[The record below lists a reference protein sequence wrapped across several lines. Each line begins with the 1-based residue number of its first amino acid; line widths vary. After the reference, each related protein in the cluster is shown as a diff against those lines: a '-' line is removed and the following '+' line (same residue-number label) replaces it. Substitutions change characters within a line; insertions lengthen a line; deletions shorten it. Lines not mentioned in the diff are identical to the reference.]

1 MELVEIYNI
10 LEEVKNASGSTAK
23 ELILKKYK
31 GDKDVLKALNFLLNT
46 FVTTGISTKK
56 INKKIVLKGSVDYQ
70 PIQNFN
76 HMLDYVEENNSGK
89 DFTVHMIQE
98 FANKQE
104 TPELQDFIKK
114 VVTKDYKIGVSAKTI
129 NKVFGKGTIPVFD
142 VMLAHEF
149 EKHGHKVTGKF
160 FITLKLDGNRCIAV
174 REGDSVKFFT
184 RKGKPIFEMTEL
196 EEQFLK
202 LPSGYVYDGE
212 LLLINKEEV
221 SSKELFQATQKV
233 TRKDGEK
240 LDLDF
245 HIFDMLPIAEFNEGK
260 SKLTY
265 EKRRAQLDIL
275 QQHVTGQKNIYI
287 LPVLYEGTNKE
298 MITNFASWAIENL
311 HEGVM
316 VNTANGLYTAT
327 RTANLLK
334 YKEFDSGDLVV
345 VSVEKA
351 IDGKFEGLMGRVN
364 VEFRGNLVGVGSGF
378 SIAERREYIDNPD
391 EIIGKIIEVRYFE
404 ETKDEK
410 TGQPSMRFPTFKGI
424 RHDKGIEDIRYSEKD
439 E

>member
-1 MELVEIYNI
+1 MQIEKIYEAFTSI
-10 LEEVKNASGSTAK
+10 QKVSGSTAK
-23 ELILKKYK
+23 EQVLKKYK
-31 GDKDVLKALNFLLNT
+31 GDEDILNALDFLLNS

-56 INKKIVLKGSVDYQ
+56 MNKKITRNADLKV
-70 PIQNFN
+70 PVTFN
-76 HMLDYVEENNSGK
+76 GLLDYIKQNNTGRDYDLLVINEYINRHGDYEE
-89 DFTVHMIQE
+89 
-98 FANKQE
+98 
-104 TPELQDFIKK
+104 FIKK
-114 VVTKDYKIGVSAKTI
+114 VVTKDLKLGISAKTI

-149 EKHGHKVTGKF
+149 KKHGHKVKGKF
-160 FITLKLDGNRCIAV
+160 FITLKLDGNRCLCV

-184 RKGKPIFEMTEL
+184 RKGKPVEDMTEL
-196 EEQFLK
+196 EEQFMK

-212 LLLINKEEV
+212 LLASEEDTP
-221 SSKELFQATQKV
+221 SNELFSATQKT
-233 TRKDGEK
+233 TRKKGEK
-240 LDLDF
+240 LNLDF
-245 HIFDMLPIAEFNEGK
+245 HIFDMLPVSEFREGK

-265 EKRRAQLDIL
+265 EKRRAQLDVL
-275 QQHVTGQKNIYI
+275 QQHVNGQENIFI
-287 LPVLYEGTNKE
+287 LPVLYEGTNIA
-298 MITNFASWAIENL
+298 MVTHFASWAIENQ

-316 VNTANGLYTAT
+316 INTANGLYTAT

-334 YKEFDSGDLVV
+334 YKEFDSGDLLV

-351 IDGKFEGLMGRVN
+351 IDGQFEGLMGRVN

-378 SIAERREYIDNPD
+378 KIAERREYMENPD
-391 EIIGKIIEVRYFE
+391 AIVGKIIEVRYFE

>member
-1 MELVEIYNI
+1 MQIEKIYEAFTSI
-10 LEEVKNASGSTAK
+10 QKAKGSTGK
-23 ELILKKYK
+23 EQELKKYK
-31 GDKDVLKALNFLLNT
+31 GDKDVLNALDFLLNS

-56 INKKIVLKGSVDYQ
+56 MNKKISKNAEFKVPVT
-70 PIQNFN
+70 FN
-76 HMLDYVEENNSGK
+76 GLLDYVKQNNTGRDYDLLVINEYIRSNGDYEE
-89 DFTVHMIQE
+89 
-98 FANKQE
+98 
-104 TPELQDFIKK
+104 FIKK
-114 VVTKDYKIGVSAKTI
+114 VVTKDLKLGISAKTI

-149 EKHGHKVTGKF
+149 EEHGHKLKGKF
-160 FITLKLDGNRCIAV
+160 FITLKLDGNRCLAV

-184 RKGKPIFEMTEL
+184 RKGKPVLDMTDL
-196 EEQFLK
+196 EEQFLH

-212 LLLINKEEV
+212 LLASKADTP
-221 SSKELFQATQKV
+221 SSELFSATQKA
-233 TRKDGEK
+233 TRKKGEK
-240 LDLDF
+240 KDLDF

-265 EKRRAQLDIL
+265 EKRRAQLDVL
-275 QQHVTGQKNIYI
+275 HQHVNGQENIFI

-298 MITNFASWAIENL
+298 MITHFASWAIEHE

-316 VNTANGLYTAT
+316 INSANGLYTAT

-334 YKEFDSGDLVV
+334 YKEFDSGDLLV
-345 VSVEKA
+345 VSVERA
-351 IDGKFEGLMGRVN
+351 IDGQFEGLMGRVN

-391 EIIGKIIEVRYFE
+391 AIVGSIIEVRYFE

-424 RHDKGIEDIRYSEKD
+424 RDDKTVEDIRYSEKD

>member
-1 MELVEIYNI
+1 MLKKVYEAFTKIQGT
-10 LEEVKNASGSTAK
+10 SGSTAK
-23 ELILKKYK
+23 EQELKKYK
-31 GDKDVLKALNFLLNT
+31 GDKEILNALDFLLNS

-56 INKKIVLKGSVDYQ
+56 MNKKLTTTFENLLVPATFDVLLEHIKECNTGRDKDIAVVKAFIHNNRDY
-70 PIQNFN
+70 
-76 HMLDYVEENNSGK
+76 E
-89 DFTVHMIQE
+89 
-98 FANKQE
+98 
-104 TPELQDFIKK
+104 DFIKK
-114 VVTKDYKIGVSAKTI
+114 VITKDLKLGISAKTI

-149 EKHGHKVTGKF
+149 EEHAHKVTGKF
-160 FITLKLDGNRCIAV
+160 FITLKLDGNRCLAV
-174 REGDSVKFFT
+174 REGDGVKFFT
-184 RKGKPIFEMTEL
+184 RKGKPVLDMVEL

-212 LLLINKEEV
+212 LLA
-221 SSKELFQATQKV
+221 SKEDTTSAELFSATQKA
-233 TRKDGEK
+233 TRKKGEK
-240 LDLDF
+240 KDLDF
-245 HIFDMLPIAEFNEGK
+245 HIFDMLPIAEFSEGK

-265 EKRRAQLDIL
+265 EKRRAQLDVL
-275 QQHVTGQKNIYI
+275 QQHVTGQKNIHI

-298 MITNFASWAIENL
+298 MITNFASWAIENG

-316 VNTANGLYTAT
+316 INVANGLYVAT

-334 YKEFDSGDLVV
+334 YKEFDSGDLLV

-351 IDGKFEGLMGRVN
+351 IDGEFVGLMKRVN

-378 SIAERREYIDNPD
+378 NISERREYIDNPD

-424 RHDKGIEDIRYSEKD
+424 RHDKSIEDIRYSEKD

>member
-1 MELVEIYNI
+1 MLKKVYEAFTKIQST
-10 LEEVKNASGSTAK
+10 SGSTAK
-23 ELILKKYK
+23 EQELKKYK
-31 GDKDVLKALNFLLNT
+31 GDKDILNALDFLLNS

-56 INKKIVLKGSVDYQ
+56 MNKKIVLKGDFDYQ
-70 PIQNFN
+70 PIQDFN
-76 HMLDYVEENNSGK
+76 HMLDYVKENNSGK

-104 TPELQDFIKK
+104 TPELQEFVKK
-114 VVTKDYKIGVSAKTI
+114 MITKDLKLGISAKTI

-149 EKHGHKVTGKF
+149 EEHAHKVTGKF
-160 FITLKLDGNRCIAV
+160 FITIKLDGNRCLAV
-174 REGDSVKFFT
+174 REGDGVKFFT
-184 RKGKPIFEMTEL
+184 RKGKPVLDMTEL

-212 LLLINKEEV
+212 LLASKADTP
-221 SSKELFQATQKV
+221 SSELFSATQKA
-233 TRKDGEK
+233 TRKKGEK
-240 LDLDF
+240 KDLDF
-245 HIFDMLPIAEFNEGK
+245 HIFDMLPIAEFSEGK

-265 EKRRAQLDIL
+265 QKRRAQLDIL
-275 QQHVTGQKNIYI
+275 QQHVIGQKNIHI

-298 MITNFASWAIENL
+298 MITHFASWAIENE

-316 VNTANGLYTAT
+316 INTANGLYTAT

-334 YKEFDSGDLVV
+334 YKEFDSGDLLV

-351 IDGKFEGLMGRVN
+351 IDGEFVGLMGRVN

-378 SIAERREYIDNPD
+378 KVAERREYIDNPD
-391 EIIGKIIEVRYFE
+391 AIVGKIIEVRYFE

-424 RHDKGIEDIRYSEKD
+424 RYDKGIEDIRYSEKD

>member
-1 MELVEIYNI
+1 MLKKVYDALTAIQG
-10 LEEVKNASGSTAK
+10 VSGSKAK
-23 ELILKKYK
+23 EQELAKYK
-31 GDKDVLKALNFLLNT
+31 GDKDIFNALDFLLNT

-56 INKKIVLKGSVDYQ
+56 MNKKIKTDFDILVI
-70 PIQNFN
+70 PTNFIGL
-76 HMLDYVEENNSGK
+76 LDYIKENNTGR
-89 DFTVHMIQE
+89 DENIEVVNRFINFQNEE
-98 FANKQE
+98 FA
-104 TPELQDFIKK
+104 DFIKK
-114 VVTKDYKIGVSAKTI
+114 VITKDLKLGISAKTV
-129 NKVFGKGTIPVFD
+129 NKVFGKGSIPVFD

-149 EKHGHKVTGKF
+149 EEHAHKVTGKF
-160 FITLKLDGNRCIAV
+160 FITLKLDGNRCLAV

-184 RKGKPIFEMTEL
+184 RKGKPVLDMVEL

-212 LLLINKEEV
+212 LLA
-221 SSKELFQATQKV
+221 SKEDTTSAELFSETQKA
-233 TRKDGEK
+233 TRKKGEK
-240 LDLDF
+240 RDLDF
-245 HIFDMLPIAEFNEGK
+245 HIFDVLPIAEFSEGK

-265 EKRRAQLDIL
+265 EKRRAQLDVL
-275 QQHVTGQKNIYI
+275 QQHVTDTKNIYI
-287 LPVLYEGTNKE
+287 LPVLYAGTNKE
-298 MITNFASWAIENL
+298 MITHFASWAIENG

-316 VNTANGLYTAT
+316 INSANGFYLAT

-334 YKEFDSGDLVV
+334 YKEFDSGDLLVM
-345 VSVEKA
+345 SVEKA
-351 IDGKFEGLMGRVN
+351 IDGQFEGLMGRVN

-391 EIIGKIIEVRYFE
+391 AIIGKIIEVRYFE

-424 RHDKGIEDIRYSEKD
+424 RYDKGIEDIRYSEKD